1 MGFFLKNFCDS
12 IFKSAVD
19 AIIVINHIGVIEAF
33 SPSAERLFGYSE
45 DMVVGQNVSILMPP
59 KTAAEHDGYID
70 NYKRTDHAKI
80 IGIGREVVGKK
91 RNGQEFRMHL
101 SVGKTEGNEG
111 DLKFVGICHDMTP
124 YYLVKNDLNESME
137 NYENLS
143 NYEGLYI
150 ASIDNNGYVTKSN
163 KLFFESGFVNVENNL
178 LNYSVLVDFENI
190 IKKTVEEGF
199 FSISKFSFKIGN
211 DTHVIDWNFKFTA
224 NQKIQ
229 IIGIDRTESE
239 EKSILLLNSKT
250 HDPFSNLPNVN
261 YLNFLL
267 NDDGLDLSDY
277 YFFRIR
283 FESVEIKK
291 RMSNYSSLNKTV
303 RYLYELIGDVVDHSI
318 QLNDYSLLNLIRKT
332 NFPDTG
338 DFDKIISKIVF
349 LINRNDSIKNKKI
362 TFGFCDFHNDGDNNG
377 VDEILRRTGFS
388 LRHAIHN
395 NTIMSFYDASVED
408 NINRIKYI
416 ETNVIN
422 LIDDEVVLYFQP
434 KIRSSDASVYGYEAL
449 MRWNSP
455 VIGWVSP
462 PEIIHSVD
470 NLGLM
475 DVVDKK
481 IIIKAFK
488 AISKNVQL
496 QKKSISINVSP
507 TSINSSF
514 IVDLIEQSAKEYGID
529 LNYIDIEITEDSLLD
544 NHGNALSN
552 IDALRNKGLSIS
564 LDDFGKGYSSLSYLT
579 SFNMDYLKID
589 KLFIDKLGT
598 YRGDGMVESIIK
610 MAHINDMK
618 VVAEGVEDKQQVMIL
633 KSMSCDLFQ
642 GYYFGK
648 PADVNNLRDKK

>member
-1 MGFFLKNFCDS
+1 MDLVLKNLCDS
-12 IFKSAVD
+12 IFKSAID
-19 AIIVINHIGVIEAF
+19 AIIVINHIGIIEAF

-45 DMVVGQNVSILMPP
+45 DMVVGQNVSILMPQ
-59 KTAAEHDGYID
+59 KTAAEHDGYLD

-101 SVGKTEGNEG
+101 SVGKAEGDEG

-124 YYLVKNDLNESME
+124 YYLVKNYLNETME

-163 KLFFESGFVNVENNL
+163 KLFLESGFVDSNNMIV
-178 LNYSVLVDFENI
+178 NFSSHFTFENA
-190 IKKTVEEGF
+190 IKKTLEDGF
-199 FSISKFSFKIGN
+199 FSISKLVVKIEN
-211 DTHVIDWNFKFTA
+211 DARVIDWNFKLIA
-224 NQKIQ
+224 NENIQ
-229 IIGIDRTESE
+229 IIGIDCTESE
-239 EKSILLLNSKT
+239 EKSISLLNAKT
-250 HDPFSNLPNVN
+250 HDPFTDIPNVN
-261 YLNFLL
+261 YLHFLF
-267 NDDGLDLSDY
+267 NSEGFNLSDY
-277 YFFRIR
+277 YFFRII
-283 FESVEIKK
+283 FENIEIKK
-291 RMSNYSSLNKTV
+291 RLSNATSINKIV
-303 RYLYELIGDVVDHSI
+303 RNIYELIEGVVEHSI
-318 QLNDYSLLNLIRKT
+318 QLNDYSFLNLLRKRD
-332 NFPDTG
+332 FPDAVDLEKT
-338 DFDKIISKIVF
+338 ISKIAF
-349 LINRNDSIKNKKI
+349 LINKSDSIKNKKI
-362 TFGFCDFHNDGDNNG
+362 TFGFCDYHNDGVNNG
-377 VDEILRRTGFS
+377 VDEILRRTEFS

-408 NINRIKYI
+408 SINRIKYI

-434 KIRSSDASVYGYEAL
+434 KIRSSDTSVYGYEAL

-462 PEIIHSVD
+462 PEIIHAVD

-488 AISKNVQL
+488 AISENAQL
-496 QKKSISINVSP
+496 QKKSISINISP
-507 TSINSSF
+507 TSINSNF
-514 IVDLIEQSAKEYGID
+514 VVDLIEKNAKKYSID
-529 LNYIDIEITEDSLLD
+529 LNYIDIEITEDSLLE

-552 IDALRNKGLSIS
+552 IDALRNKGLTIS

-589 KLFIDKLGT
+589 KLFIDNLGT

-633 KSMSCDLFQ
+633 KSMNCDLFQ